1 MFERFTGGAIKA
13 IMFAQEFSRGTQN
26 NFVGPESVLAGL
38 AAVESGKAALALK
51 EFGVTKEQVRSEFKR
66 VIGIGNDD
74 IAIEIPF
81 TSDSKRLL
89 ENSWDEARML
99 GDNFIDTHHLL
110 LGLLSYAKVRAE
122 TKPEPLK
129 AMLML
134 EGLNVPP
141 DELREKLLDLSFA
154 K

>member
-1 MFERFTGGAIKA
+1 M
-13 IMFAQEFSRGTQN
+13 
-26 NFVGPESVLAGL
+26 
-38 AAVESGKAALALK
+38 
-51 EFGVTKEQVRSEFKR
+51 TKEQVRSEFER
-66 VIGIGNDD
+66 VVGIGNDD

-89 ENSWDEARML
+89 ENSWDEARMR
-99 GDNFIDTHHLL
+99 GDNFIDTQHLL

-129 AMLML
+129 AMQML

-141 DELREKLLDLSFA
+141 DELRKRVLDLASA